1 MRWGC
6 AEIRRSPG
14 SRSGFQVDQS
24 DAEIGL
30 LLSFQFGRRVGQY
43 DLQRRPDLALE
54 QVSTARRAVGKPEH
68 DVNVETRLAVVAD
81 GNVAD
86 RAQDLALLGDLDFP
100 VVLLLEIEPADNG
113 AFEGADGG
121 QGGRGYPGVVGGFR
135 QRRKGLF
142 ARLEND
148 DAGLGSRV
156 AGYLAV
162 FIAVRPRCAGYGGL
176 P

>member
-1 MRWGC
+1 M
-6 AEIRRSPG
+6 
-14 SRSGFQVDQS
+14 
-24 DAEIGL
+24 
-30 LLSFQFGRRVGQY
+30 
-43 DLQRRPDLALE
+43 
-54 QVSTARRAVGKPEH
+54 
-68 DVNVETRLAVVAD
+68 NVKAGIAVVAD
-81 GNVAD
+81 GNAAD
-86 RAQDLALLGDLDFP
+86 RAQDFALFGDLDFP
-100 VVLLLEIEPADNG
+100 VGLPFEIEPADNG